1 MPASRRPA
9 RTMHQV
15 TALPFGGRVRV
26 MGTAA
31 RERMNGAGA
40 AAGRSLAPV

>member
-26 MGTAA
+26 MGSADMVCLFV
-31 RERMNGAGA
+31 EGA